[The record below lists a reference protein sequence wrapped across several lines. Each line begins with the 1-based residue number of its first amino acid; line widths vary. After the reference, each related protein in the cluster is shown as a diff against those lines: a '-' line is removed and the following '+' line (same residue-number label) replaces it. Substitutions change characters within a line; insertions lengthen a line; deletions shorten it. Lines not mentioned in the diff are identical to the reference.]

1 MIHIPETLLHWRAVV
16 EILILWIAVYSTLLF
31 IKGTKAAYL
40 LRGIFILLIFLLIFQ
55 LLGFP
60 VLTRLLTYFFA
71 FILILVVIMFQP
83 ELREGLSRLGKKH
96 FFYVE
101 PKKEE
106 IEQALKE
113 IVTAAEALSKNKTG
127 ALIAIKREII
137 LKSYIESGVILNAD
151 LSAELLQNIFF
162 PMTVLHDGGV
172 IIEGTKIL
180 AASCLFPLSDNT
192 NLARTL
198 GMRHRA
204 GVGLSEHSD
213 ALVIIVSEENGA
225 ISLAINGQLTQQLAP
240 EELLTILRGQMTKKP

>member
-1 MIHIPETLLHWRAVV
+1 MVHIPGVFLHWRAVI

-31 IKGTKAAYL
+31 IQGTKAAYL
-40 LRGIFILLIFLLIFQ
+40 LRGIFILLISLLIFQ

-60 VLTRLLTYFFA
+60 VLTRLLTYFFG
-71 FILILVVIMFQP
+71 FLLLLVVIMFQP

-96 FFYVE
+96 FFYIE

-106 IEQALKE
+106 IERALQE
-113 IVTAAEALSKNKTG
+113 IVAAAQTLSKSKTG
-127 ALIAIKREII
+127 ALIAVKREIV

-151 LSAELLQNIFF
+151 LSVELLQNIFF
-162 PMTVLHDGGV
+162 PMTLLHDGGV

-180 AASCLFPLSDNT
+180 AASCLLPLSDNP

-204 GVGLSEHSD
+204 GIGLSEHSD
-213 ALVIIVSEENGA
+213 ALVIIVSEENSG

-240 EELLTILRGQMTKKP
+240 EELLTILRGQMTKRS